1 LHRILPLALSLL
13 AAPVFAETPATLLRL
28 AEPAGL
34 ARLVRP
40 AETRDAPLV
49 VMLPDSLGEDGRSEP
64 YVDSLLAR
72 GIASLVLGL
81 GEALDAPAAPTDPAA
96 SPAAIAPAL
105 AWAAAAGIAP
115 ARLGVLGFGSGGRA
129 ALAGAGD
136 HPAAAL
142 YPRCEGLAVAA
153 TKALILQGAAAAE
166 ACDALALPEDVA
178 LRFVPGAG
186 HGWDANGAIWPT
198 PGPMLPDPAGGPRL
212 RATMDLQATLFA
224 AEQVAEW
231 FEEILFGH
239 AQRAHR

>member
-1 LHRILPLALSLL
+1 MKRLVPIVFALL
-13 AAPVFAETPATLLRL
+13 AAPALAETPATLLRV

-40 AETRDAPLV
+40 AEPRHAPLV
-49 VMLPDSLGEDGRSEP
+49 VMLPDSLGEDGRSDP

-81 GEALDAPAAPTDPAA
+81 GEDKDAAVAPTDPAA
-96 SPAAIAPAL
+96 DRAAIAPAV
-105 AWAAAAGIAP
+105 AWAAAEGIVP
-115 ARLGVLGFGSGGRA
+115 ARIGVLGFGLGGRA
-129 ALAGAGD
+129 ALAGD
-136 HPAAAL
+136 LPAAAL

-153 TKALILQGAAAAE
+153 TKALILQGAAATE
-166 ACDALALPEDVA
+166 ACDTLALPEGVA
-178 LRFVPGAG
+178 LRLLPGTG
-186 HGWDANGAIWPT
+186 HGWDANGAIWPA

-239 AQRAHR
+239 AQRANR